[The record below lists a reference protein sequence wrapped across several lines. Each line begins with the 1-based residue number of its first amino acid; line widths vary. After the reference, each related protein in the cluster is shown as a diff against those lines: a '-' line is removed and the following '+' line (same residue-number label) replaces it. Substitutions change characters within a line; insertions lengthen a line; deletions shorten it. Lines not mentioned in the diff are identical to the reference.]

1 MTVIPYDASELARI
15 LGGVRKGGTVLL
27 AGEAGAGKSTVAAE
41 LAAAV
46 AEERGGLSYW
56 LDRDQQAHDLIAT
69 LFTRV
74 NASMDRVVLVEER
87 DPGEDD
93 HEPLDWRGALTHV
106 PGEAACVV
114 RDSLETWAGS
124 YGEQAELAR
133 AVSAHG
139 AAVKLI
145 LCGTNAA
152 GDVEGLARP
161 RRAGASVLV
170 LDAEG
175 CLVKKF
181 RWLPDC
187 PPAIPAEGA
196 RGSRAACPPL
206 DIPELAL
213 RGHDRRQHTRQ
224 LLTLVFQTF
233 ARLVNHHPRRD
244 RGGRSRI
251 ALYNESVTAEHIDA
265 VGALEVR

>member
-1 MTVIPYDASELARI
+1 MTILPYETSELARV
-15 LGGVRKGGTVLL
+15 LGGVRAQGTILL

-74 NASMDRVVLVEER
+74 NASMDRIVLVEER
-87 DPGEDD
+87 DPREEGY
-93 HEPLDWRGALTHV
+93 EPLDWRSALAHV

-114 RDSLETWAGS
+114 WDSLETWAGS
-124 YGEQAELAR
+124 YGEQADLAR

-152 GDVEGLARP
+152 GDVEGLARL
-161 RRAGASVLV
+161 RRAGDAVLV

-175 CLVKKF
+175 WLVKKC

-187 PPAIPAEGA
+187 PQRFGRQA
-196 RGSRAACPPL
+196 RENEVSRVL
-206 DIPELAL
+206 
-213 RGHDRRQHTRQ
+213 H
-224 LLTLVFQTF
+224 
-233 ARLVNHHPRRD
+233 
-244 RGGRSRI
+244 
-251 ALYNESVTAEHIDA
+251 
-265 VGALEVR
+265 

>member
-1 MTVIPYDASELARI
+1 MRVIPYEASELARV
-15 LGGVRKGGTVLL
+15 LGGVRAQGTILL

-46 AEERGGLSYW
+46 AEARGGLSYW
-56 LDRDQQAHDLIAT
+56 LDRDQQAHDLIAD

-87 DPGEDD
+87 DPREEGY
-93 HEPLDWRGALTHV
+93 EPLDWRSALAHV
-106 PGEAACVV
+106 PGEAACAVW
-114 RDSLETWAGS
+114 DSLETWAGS
-124 YGEQAELAR
+124 YAEQADLAR

-152 GDVEGLARP
+152 GDVEGLARL
-161 RRAGASVLV
+161 RRAGDAVVV

-175 CLVKKF
+175 WLVKKC

-187 PPAIPAEGA
+187 PQ
-196 RGSRAACPPL
+196 R
-206 DIPELAL
+206 
-213 RGHDRRQHTRQ
+213 
-224 LLTLVFQTF
+224 F
-233 ARLVNHHPRRD
+233 PRRPRED
-244 RGGRSRI
+244 EDPRV
-251 ALYNESVTAEHIDA
+251 LH
-265 VGALEVR
+265 

>member
-1 MTVIPYDASELARI
+1 MTVIPYEASEVARV
-15 LGGVRKGGTVLL
+15 LGGVRAQGTILL

-46 AEERGGLSYW
+46 AEQRGGLSYW

-87 DPGEDD
+87 DPGEEGY
-93 HEPLDWRGALTHV
+93 EPLDWRAALAHV

-114 RDSLETWAGS
+114 WDSLETWAGS
-124 YGEQAELAR
+124 YGEQADLAR

-139 AAVKLI
+139 AVVKLI

-152 GDVEGLARP
+152 GDVEGLARL
-161 RRAGASVLV
+161 RRAGDAVLV
-170 LDAEG
+170 LDVEG
-175 CLVKKF
+175 WLVKKC

-187 PPAIPAEGA
+187 PQRFPRLA
-196 RGSRAACPPL
+196 RE
-206 DIPELAL
+206 D
-213 RGHDRRQHTRQ
+213 H
-224 LLTLVFQTF
+224 V
-233 ARLVNHHPRRD
+233 PRV
-244 RGGRSRI
+244 
-251 ALYNESVTAEHIDA
+251 LH
-265 VGALEVR
+265 

>member
-1 MTVIPYDASELARI
+1 LESSPPPIARFRQLAETTARMTILPYEASELARV
-15 LGGVRKGGTVLL
+15 LGGVRAHGTILL

-74 NASMDRVVLVEER
+74 HASMDRVVLVEER
-87 DPGEDD
+87 DPGE
-93 HEPLDWRGALTHV
+93 EGYESLDWRGALAHV

-114 RDSLETWAGS
+114 WDSLETWAGS
-124 YGEQAELAR
+124 YGEQADLAR

-152 GDVEGLARP
+152 GDVEGLARL
-161 RRAGASVLV
+161 RRAGDAVLV

-175 CLVKKF
+175 WLVKKC

-187 PPAIPAEGA
+187 PQRFPRQPRE
-196 RGSRAACPPL
+196 
-206 DIPELAL
+206 DIA
-213 RGHDRRQHTRQ
+213 
-224 LLTLVFQTF
+224 
-233 ARLVNHHPRRD
+233 PRV
-244 RGGRSRI
+244 
-251 ALYNESVTAEHIDA
+251 LH
-265 VGALEVR
+265 